1 MFRALPSVN
10 QENKIKHE
18 NKKRSWQKESCLRRW
33 ETVRSCAPEE
43 ATGISWAGWC
53 WWRDTAPLTHWWC
66 SCSWWMAGP
75 RGDGDGGWW
84 RRSHCQGTLC
94 LTAAAG
100 WEVAGSREWRPR
112 SILRPLAL
120 APGTASAQLLPVWH
134 PGPTPAT
141 LSPGTGQEWS
151 PETINTPPRLEWL
164 VYCLR
169 CGWHEVWLSSP
180 RAMVPGPSL
189 CMSGGPAARLHTTPA
204 FRAFLWGIQ
213 IYGWGTWNFNCWYFW
228 SIAYQNIH
236 RSV

>member
-1 MFRALPSVN
+1 MFEEVGNSEKLRARGGNRYKLSRLVLVTR
-10 QENKIKHE
+10 HG
-18 NKKRSWQKESCLRRW
+18 STYTL
-33 ETVRSCAPEE
+33 VV
-43 ATGISWAGWC
+43 
-53 WWRDTAPLTHWWC
+53 LLLL
-66 SCSWWMAGP
+66 WMAGP

-151 PETINTPPRLEWL
+151 PETLNTPPRLEWL

-169 CGWHEVWLSSP
+169 CD
-180 RAMVPGPSL
+180 
-189 CMSGGPAARLHTTPA
+189 
-204 FRAFLWGIQ
+204 
-213 IYGWGTWNFNCWYFW
+213 
-228 SIAYQNIH
+228 
-236 RSV
+236 